1 MDTQGLAR
9 RPETLPEVV
18 RAEAEATADYIHKAR
33 AASTRKAYASD
44 WHIFEEWCANRSHPS
59 LPASAE
65 VVATFISSEAKDGR
79 AVSTITRRLAAISR
93 KHRDAG
99 LDTPTGTEG
108 VKETLRGIRN
118 DNGVKP
124 TQKSPITADL
134 VRELVRLC
142 DTDTLKGKRDRAI
155 LLLGFAG
162 AFRRSELVALKISD
176 LEETKEGFIVH
187 LRRSKMDQ
195 AGRGTSKAIVRGTL
209 FCPVRA
215 VSEWIAAA
223 GLEGEDPLFC
233 RVRKFGRIVAGSL
246 SDRAI
251 AELVKFYADKAGL
264 EGDFSGHSLRS
275 GFITSAADSGKDI
288 FAIMDISGHSNV
300 QTVRQYVRRRD
311 AFKNNAG
318 EGLL

>member
-1 MDTQGLAR
+1 MDTQGIAR
-9 RPETLPEVV
+9 RPETLPAIV
-18 RAEAEATADYIHKAR
+18 RAEAEATADYIQKAR
-33 AASTRKAYASD
+33 SAATRRAYRSD
-44 WHIFEEWCANRSHPS
+44 WRIFEEWCANRSYSP

-65 VVATFISSEAKDGR
+65 VVGMFTGSEAKDGR

-99 LDTPTGTEG
+99 LDTPTSTEG

-118 DNGVKP
+118 DHGVKP
-124 TQKSPITADL
+124 TQKSPVTADL
-134 VRELVRLC
+134 VRELARLC

-162 AFRRSELVALKISD
+162 AFRRSELAALKISD
-176 LEETKEGFIVH
+176 LEETKEGFTVH

-215 VSEWIAAA
+215 VSEWISAA
-223 GLEGEDPLFC
+223 GLEGETPLFR
-233 RVRKFGRIVAGSL
+233 RVRKFDRVTPERL
-246 SDRAI
+246 SGRAI
-251 AELVKFYADKAGL
+251 AELVKFYAGKAGL

-275 GFITSAADSGKDI
+275 GFITSAADAGKDI
-288 FAIMDISGHSNV
+288 FAIMDVSGHSNV

-311 AFKNNAG
+311 AFRNNAG